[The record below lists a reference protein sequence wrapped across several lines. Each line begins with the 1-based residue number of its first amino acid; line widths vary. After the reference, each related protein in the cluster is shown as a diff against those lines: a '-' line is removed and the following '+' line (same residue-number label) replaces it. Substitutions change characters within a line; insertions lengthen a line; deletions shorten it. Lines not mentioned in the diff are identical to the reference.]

1 MDQLSIQSYQPSDKP
16 QADEVL
22 DDLIMAIEFVM
33 QRRPKAVRALLLE
46 ATQVRIAL
54 IQQRIRRRVC
64 Q

>member
-16 QADEVL
+16 QAYEVL
-22 DDLIMAIEFVM
+22 GDLITAIEFVM

-46 ATQVRIAL
+46 ATQVRVAR

>member
-22 DDLIMAIEFVM
+22 DDLITAIEFVM

-46 ATQVRIAL
+46 ATQVRVARIR
-54 IQQRIRRRVC
+54 QRTRRRVC